1 MNAYQ
6 KASAALK
13 EAVKASLD
21 QDVDSNLQS
30 EIWRHYQGMKNI
42 AEQLKEKDYFSIG
55 GGWYDPDA
63 NITIN
68 TQEFIDG
75 SKQYDFSS
83 VAAGPVS
90 IDFGGGADVITFS

>member
-6 KASAALK
+6 KAAAALK

-30 EIWRHYQGMKNI
+30 EIWRHYQGMQNI
-42 AEQLKEKDYFSIG
+42 ANQLKEKDSFVINGSG
-55 GGWYDPDA
+55 FYDPDY
-63 NITIN
+63 NIN
-68 TQEFIDG
+68 FYPG
-75 SKQYDFSS
+75 
-83 VAAGPVS
+83 AADTVP